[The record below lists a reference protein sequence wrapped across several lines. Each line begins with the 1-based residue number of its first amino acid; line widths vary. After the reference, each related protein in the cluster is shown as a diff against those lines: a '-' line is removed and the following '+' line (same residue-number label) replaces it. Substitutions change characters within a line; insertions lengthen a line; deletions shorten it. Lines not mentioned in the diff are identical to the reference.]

1 LRRGTPTL
9 DELAAVQRRREFPMR
24 VIQGLQVVIQNRVI
38 KPVLATKQR
47 PSAPMMFKL
56 LDWFP
61 ALRRIP
67 ARVVGL
73 GVRREH
79 VRTPDAGHP

>member
-1 LRRGTPTL
+1 
-9 DELAAVQRRREFPMR
+9 MR

-79 VRTPDAGHP
+79 VRTPDVGHP